1 MTEENT
7 IAKPKDEILSPEDQI
22 AQLQEKVNGLTKEN
36 EELVS
41 KWKHTAADFDNF
53 MKRKEKEARDIL
65 EFAKEASVYQLLPSL
80 QSLEQ
85 VLNFAP
91 TDDKY
96 KDWIA
101 GLRATIIQLEKTM
114 EALGVVK
121 IKTLGEKFDP
131 HMHEAVE
138 EVETEDEGK
147 IVREIQPGFTIN
159 GRIAIPA
166 KVAVGKKRV

>member
-1 MTEENT
+1 MTDQ
-7 IAKPKDEILSPEDQI
+7 KDEQQITSPEDQI
-22 AQLQEKVNGLTKEN
+22 VQLQEKVKELTKEN
-36 EELVS
+36 EDLVS

-53 MKRKEKEARDIL
+53 MKRKEKEAKEIL

-101 GLRATIIQLEKTM
+101 GLRATIMQLEKTM
-114 EALGVVK
+114 EGLGVVK
-121 IKTLGEKFDP
+121 IKTIGEEFDP

-147 IVREIQPGFTIN
+147 IVREIQPGFLIN
-159 GRIAIPA
+159 GRTAIAA
-166 KVAVGKKRV
+166 KVAVGKKSV

>member
-1 MTEENT
+1 MTDQ
-7 IAKPKDEILSPEDQI
+7 KDEQQIQSPEDQI
-22 AQLQEKVNGLTKEN
+22 VKLQEEVNKLTKEN
-36 EELVS
+36 EDLVS

-53 MKRKEKEARDIL
+53 MKRKEKEAKEIL

-91 TDDKY
+91 TDEKY
-96 KDWIA
+96 KDWLD
-101 GLRATIIQLEKTM
+101 GLRATIAQLEKTM
-114 EALGVVK
+114 ENLGVTK

-138 EVETEDEGK
+138 EVETEEQGK
-147 IVREIQPGFTIN
+147 IIREIQPGFMIN
-159 GRIAIPA
+159 GRLAIPA
-166 KVAVGKKRV
+166 KVAVGKKQGT